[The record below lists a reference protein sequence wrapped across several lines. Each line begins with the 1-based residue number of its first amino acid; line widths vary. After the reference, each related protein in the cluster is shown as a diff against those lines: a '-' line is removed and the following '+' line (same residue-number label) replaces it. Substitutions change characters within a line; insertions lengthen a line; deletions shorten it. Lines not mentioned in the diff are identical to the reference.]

1 MPTIIQFAKSKTILF
16 STALTV
22 LGLAQGSLGVFNLDP
37 MQQSYALMGIG
48 IVSAVLRFLTTAP
61 LSDK

>member
-1 MPTIIQFAKSKTILF
+1 MPTLIQLIKSKTIVF

-22 LGLAQGSLGVFNLDP
+22 LGAANSYIGLLNLDP

-61 LSDK
+61 LSEK